1 MKAYIRD
8 QANFILLF
16 LIQTFVL
23 MLTTFLMIREA
34 GAIISFSNLFYLFIL
49 SLFFMLVWLSYD
61 WIRKRNMLKRLIHT
75 GQTTSIKRRT
85 VEELI
90 EMRTY
95 SSEARLWQSVIKKQH
110 FTYEQDISQQEIDR
124 EQHTEFINQ
133 WVHHM
138 KTPVSVI
145 SLMIQQEKQ
154 TDGNHTTHT
163 FLEDLHEQNE
173 RFRHGLEL
181 MLQLARL
188 DHFSVDLK
196 SESVNLEEVIHKV
209 INEEKKQFIRRK
221 IYPKVVTPDTSQLV
235 VTSDSKWLHVICNQ
249 LLLNAL
255 KYSKQQEGALI
266 YFHVSSQ
273 SGQTTLK
280 VIDEGIGIESH
291 DIPRIFHPFFTGD
304 NGRTHT
310 ESTGMGLYLVKQ
322 ICVKLGHRIEVE
334 SKLDIGTTFTLIFA
348 TTTLHDNFVRQ

>member
-1 MKAYIRD
+1 
-8 QANFILLF
+8 
-16 LIQTFVL
+16 

-49 SLFFMLVWLSYD
+49 SLFFMLSWLSFN
-61 WIRKRNMLKRLIHT
+61 WIKKRHMLKRLNHAGEID
-75 GQTTSIKRRT
+75 SIKRTT

-90 EMRTY
+90 EMKTY
-95 SSEARLWQSVIKKQH
+95 STEARLWQNVIRKQH
-110 FTYEQDISQQEIDR
+110 LTYQQAISQLELDR

-154 TDGNHTTHT
+154 TDEIHLTHT
-163 FLEDLHEQNE
+163 FLEDLYEQNE

-188 DHFSVDLK
+188 DHFSIDLK
-196 SESVNLEEVIHKV
+196 SESVNLGEVIHNV

-221 IYPKVVTPDTSQLV
+221 IYPKVVTQDVAQLI

-266 YFHVSSQ
+266 YFDISSQ

-280 VIDEGIGIESH
+280 VMDEGMGIESH

-304 NGRTHT
+304 HGRTHT

-322 ICVKLGHRIEVE
+322 ICEKLGHRIEVE
-334 SKLDIGTTFTLIFA
+334 SKVNIGTTFTLTFT
-348 TTTLHDNFVRQ
+348 TTTLHDNFVRQLPTNES